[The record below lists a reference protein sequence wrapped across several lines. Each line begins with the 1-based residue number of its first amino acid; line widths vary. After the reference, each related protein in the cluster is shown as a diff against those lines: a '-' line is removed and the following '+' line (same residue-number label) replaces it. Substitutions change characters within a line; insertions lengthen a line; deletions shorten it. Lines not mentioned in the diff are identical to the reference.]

1 MRPEPVV
8 EDGTG
13 AAPAGAA
20 APEAAADDGMV
31 SGTPGDPGD
40 PAAGAAAPGAG
51 TVSAAG
57 DAGGDPARSGVD
69 AAVVAA
75 FEAELAEAHRKADE
89 SWDRYLRA
97 EAELDNLRKAA
108 ERQRADAT
116 ARVRRDLLG
125 RVLDVAD
132 NLDRALAHAAA
143 DPQSLL
149 AGIQAT
155 AREVER
161 LLEREGVRRIAAQ
174 DAAFDPNLHD
184 AVGLVPVPGLEDEK
198 VISVEQAGYT
208 LNGDLLRPAR
218 VIVGRPAEG

>member
-1 MRPEPVV
+1 MRPEPAGEGAAGADPTGSAPAPRADVDLTV
-8 EDGTG
+8 EGGADDPATSGAVAPDGEATRT
-13 AAPAGAA
+13 AAPAADAA
-20 APEAAADDGMV
+20 RA
-31 SGTPGDPGD
+31 
-40 PAAGAAAPGAG
+40 
-51 TVSAAG
+51 
-57 DAGGDPARSGVD
+57 GVD
-69 AAVVAA
+69 QAIVAA

-125 RVLDVAD
+125 RVLEVAD
-132 NLDRALAHAAA
+132 NLERALAHATA
-143 DPQSLL
+143 DPQSLV

-161 LLEREGVRRIAAQ
+161 LLEREGVQRIAAQ

-184 AVGLVPVPGLEDEK
+184 AVGLVNVPGLDDEK